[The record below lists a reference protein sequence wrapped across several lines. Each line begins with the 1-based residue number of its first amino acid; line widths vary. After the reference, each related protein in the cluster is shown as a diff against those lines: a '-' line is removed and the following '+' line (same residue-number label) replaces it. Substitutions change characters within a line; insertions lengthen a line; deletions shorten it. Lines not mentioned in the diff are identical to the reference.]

1 MLDRRAVST
10 YGVLFVLAVAVVGA
24 TGAPT
29 LAAGES
35 GVTDATGVER
45 VSGDSAQCPSIG
57 VTSGGSS
64 GGGSAA
70 SSHSRESYPD
80 APHMAVARGDIAA
93 IETGISRNQVGTVRI
108 ESTDS
113 AFDVTLTFANNDGRK
128 PATLYLNTYLA
139 GNESAVA
146 ELAYTAGDN
155 DRVAVEERDAVGG
168 APMPV
173 GAYDVT
179 IETDSGTETKRL
191 TIDDPSV
198 GDLTLLRA
206 PGDRFDQLDTARSI
220 TEGRESGIVSEPPLS
235 ADGPEAALGD
245 TMVYRLNASG
255 LYGVLAAQG
264 GGSAET
270 NFLEIAGDDDSDVLN
285 LSIRSEGECR
295 AGVDVRS
302 SIEDG
307 DIGVVPDSTS
317 ETLYVTADLRRVAS
331 DADSP
336 KRFVGPGRVA
346 YQFDAGSH
354 ITDSDVTTD
363 QEYVVL
369 DREYE
374 YDGERGILTR
384 SAASVQTVAGG
395 TNLAPGTN
403 LTLNVTEIG
412 GDYTTRARVTVGD
425 DGSFETDL
433 NLSEAPDDTRF
444 TLSLDQIA
452 DSQTLLTTGDAAETA
467 VWFEEYESPSS
478 DEATVV
484 EDVRVALEDGGFV
497 AAYAVPPDEQVS
509 HEDLIGRSDYLESG
523 VHDPEVAL
531 DETLTDSQI
540 VVVAAHRD
548 TDDDAQFDYPADDGP
563 VQVDGESV
571 YDAGRIVFAGDS
583 SLPPRNPRFLNVDL
597 RPADQITGT
606 AVPTAT
612 PTETPTVTPTAT
624 PTDGPVT
631 TTELPPPTLRDG
643 ETPTPTRG
651 AATATNGTTVPTAGT
666 NGTVGPNGTTANGV
680 DTDGGPTG
688 ELGPGFGPVAVLAA
702 VVAVTLAALAR
713 RP

>member
-1 MLDRRAVST
+1 MFDRRTVST
-10 YGVLFVLAVAVVGA
+10 CGVLFALAVAVVGA

-35 GVTDATGVER
+35 GATDATGAELASEDR
-45 VSGDSAQCPSIG
+45 SQCPSVGAI
-57 VTSGGSS
+57 SGESS

-80 APHMAVARGDIAA
+80 APHTEVARGDIAA
-93 IETGISRNQVGTVRI
+93 IKTGISRNQAGTVRI
-108 ESTDS
+108 ESTDG
-113 AFDVTLTFANNDGRK
+113 AVNVTLTFANNDGRK

-139 GNESAVA
+139 ANESAVA
-146 ELAYTAGDN
+146 DLAYTAGDN
-155 DRVAVEERDAVGG
+155 DRVAVEERDAVSG

-198 GDLTLLRA
+198 DDLTLLRA
-206 PGDRFDQLDTARSI
+206 PGDRFDQLDTEPSI
-220 TEGRESGIVSEPPLS
+220 TEGRESGIVTDPPLS

-270 NFLEIAGDDDSDVLN
+270 NFLRVAGDDDSDLLN
-285 LSIRSEGECR
+285 LSIRSEGECQ

-302 SIEDG
+302 SIENG
-307 DIGVVPDSTS
+307 DIGVVPDSTN
-317 ETLYVTADLRRVAS
+317 ETLYVTTDLRRVAS
-331 DADSP
+331 PDSP
-336 KRFVGPGRVA
+336 ERFVGPGRAA

-354 ITDSDVTTD
+354 ITDSGVRTD

-374 YDGERGILTR
+374 YDGEGGILTR
-384 SAASVQTVAGG
+384 SAASSQTAAGE
-395 TNLAPGTN
+395 TNLAPETN
-403 LTLNVTEIG
+403 LTVNVTAIG
-412 GDYTTRARVTVGD
+412 GDYETRARTTVGD
-425 DGSFETDL
+425 DGSFETDV
-433 NLSEAPDDTRF
+433 NLSEAPDDSRF

-452 DSQTLLTTGDAAETA
+452 NSRTLLTTGEAAETA

-478 DEATVV
+478 DGATVV
-484 EDVRVALEDGGFV
+484 GDVRVALEDDGFV
-497 AAYAVPPDEQVS
+497 AAYAVPPDEQVT

-540 VVVAAHRD
+540 VVIAAHRD
-548 TDDDAQFDYPADDGP
+548 TDGDARFDYPADDGP
-563 VQVDGESV
+563 VQVDGEAV
-571 YDAGRIVFAGDS
+571 YDAGRVVFAGDS
-583 SLPPRNPRFLNVDL
+583 SLPPRNPQFLSVRL

-631 TTELPPPTLRDG
+631 TTELPPPTLRDD
-643 ETPTPTRG
+643 ETPTPMPG
-651 AATATNGTTVPTAGT
+651 ATTAPNGTTVPTAET
-666 NGTVGPNGTTANGV
+666 NGTVGPNETTANGV
-680 DTDGGPTG
+680 DTDGGPTD
-688 ELGPGFGPVAVLAA
+688 ELGPGFGPVAALAA
-702 VVAVTLAALAR
+702 VVVVVLAALAR